1 MKNILYLWFKA
12 LGEKAHEDPKIADRV
27 AVIRTII
34 LLIYLITNFVIIAG
48 VIRHW

>member
-1 MKNILYLWFKA
+1 MNKFIYLWFKA
-12 LGEKAHEDPKIADRV
+12 LGEKAHQDPIIADRV
-27 AVIRTII
+27 AIIRSII